1 MAASASPTADTMG
14 VASYDE
20 TVALYVALA
29 VDIDADRARGAFAEL
44 DWLGRPT
51 ADPPGD
57 GWREVNADLE
67 LPVLDGSGPAVRKAA
82 VIDIGRV
89 HESEGS
95 LSVPIAWRSASF
107 TPLFPV
113 FGGHIEVR
121 RSSLVL
127 TGRYAPPFGRM
138 GVLMDQALLHFVA
151 DRSALAL
158 LEAVARRCRKRS
170 AEAEPA

>member
-1 MAASASPTADTMG
+1 MAASASPTGDTMG
-14 VASYDE
+14 VTSYDE
-20 TVALYVALA
+20 TVALYVALT
-29 VDIDADRARGAFAEL
+29 VDIDHDRALEAFADL
-44 DWLGRPT
+44 DWLGQSP
-51 ADPPGD
+51 AEPSSE
-57 GWREVNADLE
+57 GWREVHADLE

-89 HESEGS
+89 RETAGS
-95 LSVPIAWRSASF
+95 LSVPIAWRSASL

-138 GVLMDQALLHFVA
+138 GLLMDQALLHFVA
-151 DRSALAL
+151 DRSARAL
-158 LEAVARRCRKRS
+158 LEAVAGRCRKSTVGTES
-170 AEAEPA
+170 A

>member
-1 MAASASPTADTMG
+1 MAASANPTADSMG
-14 VASYDE
+14 VTSYDE
-20 TVALYVALA
+20 TVALYVAMI
-29 VDIDADRARGAFAEL
+29 VDIDRDRARAAFAEL
-44 DWLGRPT
+44 DWLGVPT

-57 GWREVNADLE
+57 GWRGITADLE
-67 LPVLDGSGPAVRKAA
+67 LPVLDDSGPAVRKAA
-82 VIDIGRV
+82 VIEIGRV
-89 HESEGS
+89 HESKGG
-95 LSVPIAWRSASF
+95 LSVPIAWRSASL

-151 DRSALAL
+151 DRSARAL
-158 LEAVARRCRKRS
+158 LEAVAGRCRKKS
-170 AEAEPA
+170 VGAEPA